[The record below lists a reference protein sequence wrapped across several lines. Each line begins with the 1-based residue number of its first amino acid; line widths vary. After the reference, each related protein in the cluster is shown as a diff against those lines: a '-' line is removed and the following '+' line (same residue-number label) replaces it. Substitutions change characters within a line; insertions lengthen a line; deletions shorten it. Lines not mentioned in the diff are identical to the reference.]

1 MLRTL
6 TSSHL
11 FDWPFLSDHS
21 YLSLVA
27 MFIRIFLDLIG
38 LVIGPFSVPTRI

>member
-1 MLRTL
+1 MLRSL

-11 FDWPFLSDHS
+11 FDWPSLSDHS
-21 YLSLVA
+21 HLSLVV

-38 LVIGPFSVPTRI
+38 VVIGPFSVPTRI